1 MRRSRRCY
9 RQPVL
14 GAAILLLLVT
24 ALTAY
29 AESSPPCTVRSSSR
43 LSLPETLQIVALH
56 NQIRAEVGVEP
67 LAWST
72 ELADYA
78 QLWADHLV
86 STRCGMEHR
95 PRNGQWQQLYGE
107 NLYIGTAKYYGT
119 SDAVRA
125 WAKEKNNYRAD
136 EVLQAARTAAIGHYT
151 QMVWRNT
158 RKIGCAAGLCRGWL
172 IVVCNYDPPGNF
184 LRQKPY

>member
-1 MRRSRRCY
+1 MRRNRRYY

-14 GAAILLLLVT
+14 GAVILLLVT

-29 AESSPPCTVRSSSR
+29 AGSSAPCVGSGAR
-43 LSLPETLQIVALH
+43 LSLPEILQIVVLH
-56 NQIRAEVGVEP
+56 NQFRAEVGVEP
-67 LAWST
+67 LAWSP
-72 ELADYA
+72 ELAAYA
-78 QLWADHLV
+78 QLWADHLA

-95 PRNGQWQQLYGE
+95 PRHGIWQQRYGE
-107 NLYIGTAKYYGT
+107 NLYVGTAGYYGT
-119 SDAVRA
+119 ADAVRA
-125 WAKEKNNYRAD
+125 WAQEKNNYRAD

-151 QMVWRNT
+151 QMVWRNS
-158 RKIGCAAGLCRGWL
+158 RIIGCAASLCRGWL